1 MSVLQRCSYPRK
13 MQNGIKSG
21 GSLPFQVRSLG
32 MHKAE
37 RFCELG
43 KCGISKR
50 YTRTGGKCCILSA
63 LVKISPDGQLSEL
76 IQFSANSRVAPG
88 AGAELYQGATLLMRP
103 ESGHGGEL
111 LPLPAAALFH

>member
-32 MHKAE
+32 MHKVE

-88 AGAELYQGATLLMRP
+88 AGAEPYQGATLLMRP
-103 ESGHGGEL
+103 ESGDGREL